1 MSGQGTTSPAWE
13 RPGSPGHHHRQ
24 APGTGHQALG
34 EVLLNRTT
42 GSIGYIVGAA
52 HRGQRLAVRALGA
65 MTEYAHTTVARPQAI
80 LEIEPAPIAVARSA
94 GFRLSNSASVELLF
108 L

>member
-1 MSGQGTTSPAWE
+1 M
-13 RPGSPGHHHRQ
+13 
-24 APGTGHQALG
+24 
-34 EVLLNRTT
+34 
-42 GSIGYIVGAA
+42 GAA

-65 MTEYAHTTVARPQAI
+65 MTEYAHTTVARSQVI